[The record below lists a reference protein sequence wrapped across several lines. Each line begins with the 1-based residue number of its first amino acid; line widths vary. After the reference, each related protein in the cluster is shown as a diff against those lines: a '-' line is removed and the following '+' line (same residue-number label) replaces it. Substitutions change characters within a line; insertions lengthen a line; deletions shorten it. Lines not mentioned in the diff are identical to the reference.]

1 MKTIY
6 FKKISVQIQAL
17 VIAITMMISTQRL
30 HAQCQANY
38 FSYSGP
44 NGLMNFIS
52 TSTGTLPTTHHYWS
66 TGPSI
71 ISQAVNVSHTFT
83 NNGYHL
89 VCLTIA
95 DSTNLPYCYSTRC
108 DTILVTTVTTPSTS
122 PCQANFSKLTGP
134 NGSVSFT
141 STSTGVG
148 AGTTYLWNFGPGLGT
163 AFNTTTPTYTYGSNG
178 AKWICLTISN
188 TVTGCNNTKCDSVFI
203 TNASGTNPCSPTV
216 VFGMVKDSLQT
227 LNWYAIPNYPNNVTG
242 ATWNWGDGSSS
253 TNLYPSHT
261 YSAAGLYSICVTVS
275 VSCGTVTA
283 QYCYVANIFKSS
295 QDNSMLTV
303 TVRQSIP
310 TGMQHQTAEIKE
322 LRMFPNPSK
331 GEFTL
336 LLAGSDRE
344 NIELAVYNLLG
355 EKVFTKQYAKQ
366 DQLNVD
372 LNHLSSGQYYVRATS
387 QSGNYYKKIVIQK

>member
-6 FKKISVQIQAL
+6 LKKISVQIQAL
-17 VIAITMMISTQRL
+17 VIAITMMLTSQRL
-30 HAQCQANY
+30 QAQCQANY

-52 TSTGTLPTTHHYWS
+52 TSTGTLATTHYYWS
-66 TGPSI
+66 TGQSI

-83 NNGYHL
+83 NNGYHG
-89 VCLTIA
+89 VCLFIS
-95 DSTNLPYCYSTRC
+95 DSTNLPYCNSWFC
-108 DTILVTTVTTPSTS
+108 DTVLVTTVLTPSTS
-122 PCQANFSKLTGP
+122 PCQANFTKLKGP

-148 AGTTYLWNFGPGLGT
+148 AGTSYLWSFGSGLGN
-163 AFNTTTPTYTYGSNG
+163 AYNTTTPSYTYGSNG
-178 AKWICLTISN
+178 TKWICLTITN
-188 TVTGCNNTKCDSVFI
+188 TVTGCTNTKCDSVFI
-203 TNASGTNPCSPTV
+203 TNANGTSPCSPTV

-253 TNLYPSHT
+253 PNLYPSHT

-303 TVRQSIP
+303 NVRQSIP
-310 TGMQHQTAEIKE
+310 TGIQHQTADIKE
-322 LRMFPNPSK
+322 LRVFPNPGK

-344 NIELAVYNLLG
+344 NIELTVYNLLG
-355 EKVFTKQYAKQ
+355 EKVFAKQYAKQ
-366 DQLNVD
+366 DQLNLD
-372 LNHLSSGQYYVRATS
+372 LNHLSSGQYYVQASS

>member
-1 MKTIY
+1 M
-6 FKKISVQIQAL
+6 SVQIQGL
-17 VIAITMMISTQRL
+17 VIAITMMMSTQ
-30 HAQCQANY
+30 HSVAQCQA
-38 FSYSGP
+38 SYIYSSGP
-44 NGLMNFIS
+44 NGLVNFIS
-52 TSTGTLPTTHHYWS
+52 TSTGTNANTHYYWS
-66 TGPSI
+66 YA
-71 ISQAVNVSHTFT
+71 SQYPFALTANTT
-83 NNGYHL
+83 LTLGNGYHPI
-89 VCLTIA
+89 CFSIA
-95 DSTNLPYCYSTRC
+95 DSTNLPYCYSWTC
-108 DTILVTTVTTPSTS
+108 DTILITNAITPSTS
-122 PCQANFSKLTGP
+122 PCQANFTKLKGP

-148 AGTTYLWNFGPGLGT
+148 TGTSFLWKFGPGLGT
-163 AFNTTTPTYTYGSNG
+163 AFNNTTPTFTYGTNG
-178 AKWICLTISN
+178 AKWICLTITN
-188 TVTGCNNTKCDSVFI
+188 TVTGCTNTKCDSVFI
-203 TNASGTNPCSPTV
+203 TNASGTSPCSPTV

-283 QYCYVANIFKSS
+283 QYCYVANIFKSI

-303 TVRQSIP
+303 NVRQSIP
-310 TGMQHQTAEIKE
+310 TGIQHQTAEIKE
-322 LRMFPNPSK
+322 LRVFPNPGK

-344 NIELAVYNLLG
+344 NIELTVYNLLG
-355 EKVFTKQYAKQ
+355 EKVFAKQYAKQ
-366 DQLNVD
+366 DQLNLD
-372 LNHLSSGQYYVRATS
+372 LNHLSSGQYYVQASS